1 KKIKKE
7 RYIFSK
13 INIIQKNDLN
23 TAIDYNENL
32 ELKTLEDDV
41 ISMKIYTRYSFQNII
56 LFDIYKMIIKFRKLY
71 FDLKFTYIK
80 YRESKDH
87 LRIRFYVRKED
98 KYKILEKIVNS
109 INEILHIDF
118 FEIVPFYQEKLK
130 YNIDSYELY
139 KEYIKIESEL
149 IVNIL
154 EKQSKEKKYILYFI
168 IIRTTEIFNMQNE
181 YEYVVSNL
189 LRFKNIREKTNRD
202 KKVIIS
208 KIKELKD
215 NTLKGVELEK
225 LYVDW
230 EQSLYNYVYS
240 LNDISYSKK
249 YDILRN
255 IIHIQINRFYG
266 IDRNLEEEI
275 LEVVFILLKFIIN
288 KQGE

>member
-1 KKIKKE
+1 M
-7 RYIFSK
+7 R
-13 INIIQKNDLN
+13 
-23 TAIDYNENL
+23 
-32 ELKTLEDDV
+32 
-41 ISMKIYTRYSFQNII
+41 
-56 LFDIYKMIIKFRKLY
+56 
-71 FDLKFTYIK
+71 
-80 YRESKDH
+80 
-87 LRIRFYVRKED
+87 
-98 KYKILEKIVNS
+98 KIVNS

>member
-1 KKIKKE
+1 
-7 RYIFSK
+7 
-13 INIIQKNDLN
+13 
-23 TAIDYNENL
+23 
-32 ELKTLEDDV
+32 
-41 ISMKIYTRYSFQNII
+41 
-56 LFDIYKMIIKFRKLY
+56 
-71 FDLKFTYIK
+71 
-80 YRESKDH
+80 
-87 LRIRFYVRKED
+87 
-98 KYKILEKIVNS
+98 
-109 INEILHIDF
+109 
-118 FEIVPFYQEKLK
+118 
-130 YNIDSYELY
+130 
-139 KEYIKIESEL
+139 
-149 IVNIL
+149 
-154 EKQSKEKKYILYFI
+154 
-168 IIRTTEIFNMQNE
+168 MQNE

-189 LRFKNIREKTNRD
+189 LRFKDIREKTNRD

-288 KQGE
+288 KQG